1 MAVKKLKPTTPG
13 QRHKVASSFEDIT
26 TSTPEKSLLKGKGR
40 KGGRNNTGKMT
51 MRNIGG
57 GHKRRYRTIDFKR
70 DKFGI
75 PGKVASVEYDP
86 YRTARIALINYADGE
101 KRYIIAPKGIGSRA
115 GGLSLAKVLNLKLEM
130 RCTLSEIPMGT
141 MIHNIELRPEQG
153 AKMARSAGSYAQLVS
168 QEKVNMLGLRCH
180 QEKLG

>member
-26 TSTPEKSLLKGKGR
+26 SATPEKSLLKGKGR

-70 DKFGI
+70 DKF
-75 PGKVASVEYDP
+75 
-86 YRTARIALINYADGE
+86 
-101 KRYIIAPKGIGSRA
+101 
-115 GGLSLAKVLNLKLEM
+115 
-130 RCTLSEIPMGT
+130 
-141 MIHNIELRPEQG
+141 
-153 AKMARSAGSYAQLVS
+153 
-168 QEKVNMLGLRCH
+168 
-180 QEKLG
+180 